1 MNYLE
6 SMSKRL
12 DTLAVDNSNF
22 GSGGREIPKR
32 AYDRLLS
39 DEEQERIALQS
50 YIRNVQKF
58 YTTDIIDQAEEKRQA
73 ILRTLSFS
81 QLHDRELAIPE
92 AHRRTFE
99 WIFDS
104 DPNTKTNFVEWLR
117 SENGIFWIKGKAGS
131 GKSTLMKFITEHA
144 TADRHLRR
152 WAGLTGPRENLVTA
166 RYYFWSPGVPIQ
178 KSQEGLLRSLL
189 LQILSK
195 CPYLIEKVCEDRW
208 STAYAESFT
217 PWTWPSL
224 LEAMITLSQQKASAK
239 SPGAAPGSSLKICLF
254 IDGLDEYEGDHT
266 ELINVLFQIS
276 KSPNVKICTSSR
288 PWLEFSDAF
297 DSSPWKICMHDLT
310 LPDICQYVQD
320 NLGGDE
326 KFKRLQTRSRDMA
339 SEIVNSIVSRSEGV
353 FLWVFLVVRSLLRG
367 LRNEDNLST
376 LQQRLNALPSDLE
389 KFFERILDSVEDI
402 YRERAAR
409 LFLTLSYARRSF
421 PVFTFLFFN
430 FGNQSAAAQAE
441 ELGFLSQWP
450 AVDSALLEVL
460 MTKKRQL
467 IAQCKDMIH
476 IAPDSNAPLLFGEK
490 VSFLHRTIVDY
501 IHTDQT
507 SAYLQ
512 RLAGDFDP
520 RILLFDAYLG
530 QSRALM
536 SQHRLTYVKPQ
547 LRQWVLA
554 ILFYASE
561 VEIASSGPCELVN
574 LGLDEL
580 EGIIL
585 QAFRLWDFSEGAFTI
600 LGEKYL
606 SLIHIA
612 VRCDLAGYVHHRLPQ
627 CTAATLDEVAP
638 GWREPC
644 LQIVQVSDFTMRQT
658 LGTHAT
664 PWRLGHTTGIVQ
676 SITQPENSHANRD
689 LDQSPTPQNQEASGD
704 TSDFWKPI
712 RPRRRS
718 VLLRRVVNIFR

>member
-1 MNYLE
+1 MSYLE
-6 SMSKRL
+6 SISKRL
-12 DTLAVDNSNF
+12 DTLSVDNSNF
-22 GSGGREIPKR
+22 GSGGREIPRR

-39 DEEQERIALQS
+39 DEEQERVALQS
-50 YIRNVQKF
+50 YMRNVQRF
-58 YTTDIIDQAEEKRQA
+58 YTTDIIEKTEEKQQS

-104 DPNTKTNFVEWLR
+104 DPNTKTSFVEWLR
-117 SENGIFWIKGKAGS
+117 AENGIFWIKGKAGS
-131 GKSTLMKFITEHA
+131 GKSTLMKFITEHP

-152 WAGLTGPRENLVTA
+152 WASLTGPRENLVTA
-166 RYYFWSPGVPIQ
+166 RYYFWSPGIPIQ
-178 KSQEGLLRSLL
+178 KSHEGLLRALL

-195 CPYLIEKVCEDRW
+195 RPYLIEKVCEDRW
-208 STAYAESFT
+208 SAAYAESFT
-217 PWTWPSL
+217 PWTWSRL
-224 LEAMITLSQQKASAK
+224 LKAMIALSQQKAGPK
-239 SPGAAPGSSLKICLF
+239 SPAPGSSLRICLF

-266 ELINVLFQIS
+266 ELTNLLFQIS

-310 LPDICQYVQD
+310 LPDISRYVQD
-320 NLGGDE
+320 NLGENE
-326 KFKRLQTRSRDMA
+326 KFKRLQTRSTDMA
-339 SEIVNSIVSRSEGV
+339 SEIIRSIVSRSEGV

-376 LQQRLNALPSDLE
+376 LQQRLDALPSDLE

-450 AVDSALLEVL
+450 AVDSAPLEVL
-460 MTKKRQL
+460 LTKKRQL

-501 IHTDQT
+501 IHTDLT
-507 SAYLQ
+507 SAYLR

-520 RILLFDAYLG
+520 RKLLFDAYLG

-547 LRQWVLA
+547 LRQWTLA

-561 VEIASSGPCELVN
+561 IEVASSGPCEQVN
-574 LGLDEL
+574 DGLDEL
-580 EGIIL
+580 EAIISD
-585 QAFRLWDFSEGAFTI
+585 AFRIWDFSEGAFTI
-600 LGEKYL
+600 LGERYT
-606 SLIHIA
+606 SLVHIA
-612 VRCDLAGYVHHRLPQ
+612 VRCDLASYVHHRLPH

-638 GWREPC
+638 GWRRPC
-644 LQIVQVSDFTMRQT
+644 IEVVQSSDFTMYYNSTQN
-658 LGTHAT
+658 T
-664 PWRLGHTTGIVQ
+664 PWRVGHITGIVQ
-676 SITQPENSHANRD
+676 SVAQSENAYPPRD
-689 LDQSPTPQNQEASGD
+689 LSSSPTSRGQETPGHTTD
-704 TSDFWKPI
+704 PWQPVRQKK
-712 RPRRRS
+712 RS
-718 VLLRRVVNIFR
+718 RLLEKVANIFR